1 MAKKKK
7 GGGGGGGG
15 HDAAGGMRWLLT
27 YADMITL
34 LLIFFIIMYSVAAQD
49 QEQIKKL
56 LEMLRATFGGIVTG
70 GQAML
75 NSGSSSEKAAF
86 AINSD
91 RIQLPQAQQK
101 VIANIKHAIEEKGW
115 QKKVMVRL
123 NERGLVIS
131 LMTDDLTFQKGSAQ
145 LTPDAKNIVREV
157 ADNIKDLP
165 NQIAIEGHT
174 DDTPTKG
181 RAYPSNWELSTAR
194 AATVV
199 RQLVDKEHLEPTRL
213 SAAGYAQYRPLI
225 RNTNDQSRSYNRR
238 VDIVVLKLEAS
249 KLEAPKVDE
258 SMILQPEEPIQIN
271 WKK

>member
-165 NQIAIEGHT
+165 NQIAIEG
-174 DDTPTKG
+174 
-181 RAYPSNWELSTAR
+181 
-194 AATVV
+194 
-199 RQLVDKEHLEPTRL
+199 
-213 SAAGYAQYRPLI
+213 
-225 RNTNDQSRSYNRR
+225 
-238 VDIVVLKLEAS
+238 
-249 KLEAPKVDE
+249 
-258 SMILQPEEPIQIN
+258 
-271 WKK
+271 